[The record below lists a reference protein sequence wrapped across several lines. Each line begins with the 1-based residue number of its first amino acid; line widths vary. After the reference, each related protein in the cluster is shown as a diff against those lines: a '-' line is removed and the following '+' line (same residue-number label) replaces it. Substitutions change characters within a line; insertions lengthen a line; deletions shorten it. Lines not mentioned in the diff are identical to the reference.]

1 MGLLILGWVMIVVAV
16 ILGLMGAFS
25 FPVGKWAQPEFLSML
40 VSALVLLAGGMAVI
54 KAASWMTI
62 LAIILAAVSL
72 IVYAWSLKMDL
83 GPTIISYVI
92 IIALAGWLISL
103 FF

>member
-25 FPVGKWAQPEFLSML
+25 FPVGKWAQPEFLSMF

-92 IIALAGWLISL
+92 IIAL
-103 FF
+103 